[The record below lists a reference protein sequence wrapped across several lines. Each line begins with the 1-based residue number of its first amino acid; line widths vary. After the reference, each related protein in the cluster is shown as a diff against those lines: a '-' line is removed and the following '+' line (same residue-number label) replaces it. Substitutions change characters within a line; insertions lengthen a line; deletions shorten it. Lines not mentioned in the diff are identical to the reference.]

1 MTDWITEWLQQN
13 KAEIDRLA
21 DTIFTHPETAGEETQ
36 SAAALENFLQKNGF
50 SVSKNTAGLPTA
62 FTAEKGKGEP
72 RIAFLAEYDALPNLG
87 QNPVAHCD
95 PVPGN
100 GHGCGHNLLG
110 AGIAAAA
117 CALAYAL
124 EQENLLG
131 QVVVYGCPEEEICRG
146 KIVMANAHCFD
157 RDDAAISWH
166 PADKNQVSEEVFQAM
181 TSRVFRFYGKS
192 AHAAASPEMG
202 RSALDAAELTNVAVN
217 YLREHVPTDVRMH
230 YVYTHAGDA
239 EHQLFGADNIK
250 NISEEWLQ
258 AVLRA
263 QGQFVWDYHY
273 TEYGSSVRVSH
284 LIYDEQNWE
293 QPLGIVSVYVNS
305 DYLRYALNSIRLG
318 NNTVVYLLDA
328 KGNLLFPYETGASI
342 PENVGE
348 TVTIAGSASG
358 RSAFVM
364 RRLSVNGFRIV
375 GEARDFDALKEITAQ
390 RKTILLLALTALTI
404 SVLAALL
411 LTYHISTPILAL
423 SNIMKKVGAGDFK
436 VDVPVYK
443 GHDEVAI
450 LYSNFKNMLEMRERL
465 TEEVYGAKVR
475 EKEAE
480 LRTLQAQINPHFLYN
495 TLDSINWMAVKYG
508 ADDIE
513 EMVTDL
519 SQMLR
524 YSLNN
529 GVNQLK
535 VSEELTQIRC
545 YLNIQQKRF
554 SNSFSTSYEIDPE
567 VLDYQVIKLLLQ
579 PLVENALQHGFD
591 ESGQT
596 GKLMLRVKKKENNI
610 EFSVLNNGN
619 KMDLEKVKQAL
630 QLPEDAK
637 PTSYGLRNVNDR
649 LVKYYGAES
658 GLQFSIEGDYSCAR
672 FTIPAQL

>member
-230 YVYTHAGDA
+230 YVYTHAGDKPNIVPNYA
-239 EHQLFGADNIK
+239 ELWYYI
-250 NISEEWLQ
+250 
-258 AVLRA
+258 RA
-263 QGQFVWDYHY
+263 ASRK
-273 TEYGSSVRVSH
+273 TM
-284 LIYDEQNWE
+284 
-293 QPLGIVSVYVNS
+293 
-305 DYLRYALNSIRLG
+305 
-318 NNTVVYLLDA
+318 LDA
-328 KGNLLFPYETGASI
+328 D
-342 PENVGE
+342 
-348 TVTIAGSASG
+348 
-358 RSAFVM
+358 
-364 RRLSVNGFRIV
+364 RRVI
-375 GEARDFDALKEITAQ
+375 
-390 RKTILLLALTALTI
+390 
-404 SVLAALL
+404 LAAE
-411 LTYHISTPILAL
+411 
-423 SNIMKKVGAGDFK
+423 GAA
-436 VDVPVYK
+436 
-443 GHDEVAI
+443 HA
-450 LYSNFKNMLEMRERL
+450 
-465 TEEVYGAKVR
+465 TETRME
-475 EKEAE
+475 
-480 LRTLQAQINPHFLYN
+480 T
-495 TLDSINWMAVKYG
+495 
-508 ADDIE
+508 
-513 EMVTDL
+513 
-519 SQMLR
+519 
-524 YSLNN
+524 
-529 GVNQLK
+529 
-535 VSEELTQIRC
+535 EELTRSPETL
-545 YLNIQQKRF
+545 LNRTLMEAGQGLCRSHPKGIGAAGSCPGGNAPPAGRQPPVCTRF
-554 SNSFSTSYEIDPE
+554 HGCICRKLAHPDGDTEYRLSGTGHPRASLVGDGVLRGGAGAHRYEQGGTDHG
-567 VLDYQVIKLLLQ
+567 LLW
-579 PLVENALQHGFD
+579 AG
-591 ESGQT
+591 T
-596 GKLMLRVKKKENNI
+596 
-610 EFSVLNNGN
+610 
-619 KMDLEKVKQAL
+619 
-630 QLPEDAK
+630 LPA
-637 PTSYGLRNVNDR
+637 V
-649 LVKYYGAES
+649 GA
-658 GLQFSIEGDYSCAR
+658 A
-672 FTIPAQL
+672 AQSPR